1 MNVAPAVD
9 VVSLAAR
16 REVPHSRR
24 DLALALGALGVVYGD
39 LGTNPLFALRECF
52 ASNHPL
58 ALNQA
63 NIVGSVS
70 LALWA
75 LIAVICIKYTV
86 FILRADNEGE
96 GGTLALLGKVP
107 PRVRDGIAT
116 RPLVL
121 VMVLIFGS
129 ALLLGD
135 GIVTPAISVLSAVEG
150 LGVDQE
156 RVVIYTV
163 IILVVLFLFQRFGTA
178 RVGAVF
184 GPVMLLWFLAIAVL
198 GTVQIARAPEI
209 LEALDPRRAIEVLR
223 SGQPGSYQVL
233 NAIILVVAGGEA
245 LYADL
250 GHFGRRPIVRAW
262 YWLVLPALALTYAG
276 QGALLLRSPAAI
288 DNPFFAMAP
297 EVLRYP
303 MVVLATAATVIASQ
317 ALISGAFSL
326 ARQGVNLGFLPRLT
340 IAHTSN
346 QETGQIYV
354 PIVNTLLMIGCV
366 ALVIGFGSSAKLAG
380 AYGLSVNGTMTAT
393 SIGFFFVMWKVWKA
407 PIVACVAL
415 AGTFLAIDLAFLG
428 ANVTKIADGGW
439 VPLSVGGGLFALAMV
454 WRWGRRTLAG
464 KLSARTCPVDKFL
477 ARADVQDAHRVPGT
491 AVFLTAATEGLPPI
505 LMHHYERNGVLH
517 EQIVLLS
524 IQMLDIPFVEPRR
537 RLAETELGAGFFRVV
552 ARFGYAESPNVPAVL
567 EACAILGMVVDFDRI
582 TYVLGRDALRL
593 RHDHGPLSIP
603 RRLFAF
609 LSRNQAPTVG
619 YFGMPVERVIEIG
632 MQLEL

>member
-1 MNVAPAVD
+1 VNVAPAVD
-9 VVSLAAR
+9 TVSLAAR
-16 REVPHSRR
+16 RGAPQERR
-24 DLALALGALGVVYGD
+24 ELALALGALGVVYGD

-58 ALNQA
+58 AFDEA
-63 NIVGSVS
+63 NLIGSVS

-75 LIAVICIKYTV
+75 LVAVICVKYTV

-107 PRVRDGIAT
+107 SRVVLGIAT

-121 VMVLIFGS
+121 VLVLLFGS

-150 LGVDQE
+150 LGIDQDH
-156 RVVIYTV
+156 VVTYTV
-163 IILVVLFLFQRFGTA
+163 AILIALFVVQRFGTH

-184 GPVMLLWFLAIAVL
+184 GPVMLVWFAAIALL
-198 GTVQIARAPEI
+198 GAIQIARAPEI
-209 LEALDPRRAIEVLR
+209 LVALDPRRAVALLC

-262 YWLVLPALALTYAG
+262 YWVVLPALALTYAG
-276 QGALLLRSPAAI
+276 QGALLLRDRAAI
-288 DNPFFAMAP
+288 ENPFFAMAP
-297 EVLRYP
+297 SVLRYP
-303 MVVLATAATVIASQ
+303 LVVLATAATVIASQ
-317 ALISGAFSL
+317 ALISGAYSL
-326 ARQGVNLGFLPRLT
+326 ARQGINLGFLPRLT

-346 QETGQIYV
+346 EETGQIYV

-366 ALVIGFGSSAKLAG
+366 ALVIGFGSSSKLAG

-393 SIGFFFVMWKVWKA
+393 SIGFFFVMRKVWRM
-407 PIVACVAL
+407 PLVACL
-415 AGTFLAIDLAFLG
+415 AVGGAFLAIDLAFLG
-428 ANVTKIADGGW
+428 ANVAKIADGGW
-439 VPLSVGGGLFALAMV
+439 VPLSVGGAVFALAMV
-454 WRWGRRTLAG
+454 WRWGRRTIAGRLA
-464 KLSARTCPVDKFL
+464 SRTCPVDAFL
-477 ARADVQDAHRVPGT
+477 ARPEVRDAHRVSGT
-491 AVFLTAATEGLPPI
+491 AVFLTSATEGLPPI
-505 LMHHYERNGVLH
+505 LLHHFERNGVLH
-517 EQIVLLS
+517 EQVVLLS
-524 IQMLDIPFVEPRR
+524 IQTLDIPFVEPRR

-552 ARFGYAESPNVPAVL
+552 ARFGYAESPNVPAIL
-567 EACAILGMVVDFDRI
+567 EACALFGMVVDFDRI

-593 RHDHGPLSIP
+593 RHEHGPLAIP
-603 RRLFAF
+603 RRVFAF
-609 LSRNQAPTVG
+609 LSRNQAPSFG
-619 YFGMPVERVIEIG
+619 YFGMPIERVIEIG